1 MKIRSRRL
9 IRFLARSVAVACRGL
24 FASTRVEIL
33 AAEPEF
39 SPYEDSGDQKCLY
52 CIWHDAILGPIFG
65 GRCVDM
71 AALVSLHG
79 DGSYVADALECV
91 GIRPIRGSSS
101 RGGAAAVR
109 EMLDASR
116 DKDIAIA
123 TDGPRGPRR
132 KVKYGIVYLAS
143 QTGRPI
149 VPTAFSARRAWR
161 VRGRWTDL
169 LIPQPFTKVWLLG
182 GEPIFVPAGLSR
194 QELSTHRDKVQ
205 QAMDELAE
213 RADRLANGSG
223 GGSPVRADAAVNAPV
238 EDVHR
243 AA

>member
-9 IRFLARSVAVACRGL
+9 IRFLARVLAVAFRAL
-24 FASTRVEIL
+24 FASTRTEIL
-33 AAEPEF
+33 AAKPGI
-39 SPYEDSGDQKCLY
+39 SPYKDSGDQKYLY
-52 CIWHDAILGPIFG
+52 CIWHESILGPIFG

-91 GIRPIRGSSS
+91 GITPIRGSSS

-109 EMLDASR
+109 EMLEVAR
-116 DKDIAIA
+116 NKDISIA

-132 KVKYGIVYLAS
+132 RVKNGIIYLAS

-169 LIPQPFTKVWLLG
+169 LVPKPFTRIWLLG
-182 GEPIFVPAGLSR
+182 GDPITIPSGLSR
-194 QELSTHRDKVQ
+194 DDLSVYCDRVQ
-205 QAMDELAE
+205 RAMDELTAE
-213 RADRLANGSG
+213 ADRRAEDSG
-223 GGSPVRADAAVNAPV
+223 G
-238 EDVHR
+238 DVSIQDDVGKLRRSDFRR

>member
-24 FASTRVEIL
+24 FALTRVEIV
-33 AAEPEF
+33 AAQPGL
-39 SPYEDSGDQKCLY
+39 SPYEDSGDQRCLY

-91 GIRPIRGSSS
+91 GIAPIRGSSS

-109 EMLDASR
+109 EMLDAAR
-116 DKDIAIA
+116 GKDIAIA

-169 LIPQPFTKVWLLG
+169 LIPRPFTKLWLIG
-182 GEPIFVPAGLSR
+182 GDPIFVPAGLSR
-194 QELSTHRDKVQ
+194 AELSDHRDKVQ
-205 QAMDELAE
+205 RAMDELTA
-213 RADRLANGSG
+213 RADRLADRSG
-223 GGSPVRADAAVNAPV
+223 GGSPVHVDAATEAVR
-238 EDVHR
+238 R

>member
-9 IRFLARSVAVACRGL
+9 IRFLARGVAVVCRGL
-24 FASTRVEIL
+24 FASTRIEIL
-33 AAEPEF
+33 AAQPGL

-91 GIRPIRGSSS
+91 GITPIRGSSS

-109 EMLDASR
+109 EMLDAAR

-169 LIPQPFTKVWLLG
+169 LIPKPFTKIWLIG
-182 GEPIFVPAGLSR
+182 GEPIFVPSGLSR
-194 QELSTHRDKVQ
+194 EELSVHRDKVQ
-205 QAMDELAE
+205 LAMDELTA
-213 RADRLANGSG
+213 RADRLADGSG
-223 GGSPVRADAAVNAPV
+223 SGSSIRGDIDV
-238 EDVHR
+238 EDIRR